1 MRRPRNKVYLMFAD
15 HVATRATFFLHR
27 GRWLASER
35 NFIKAVA
42 DFVNAYALVED
53 VSGKDESDH
62 EEAKAEIIKAM
73 EKDEY
78 ARQLEW
84 SGMCNH
90 LRHELK
96 GGRCYS
102 KIKMCNFLLY

>member
-1 MRRPRNKVYLMFAD
+1 MFAD

-62 EEAKAEIIKAM
+62 EAKAEIIKAM
-73 EKDEY
+73 EKDDY
-78 ARQLEW
+78 ARLLEW
-84 SGMCNH
+84 YRMCNH
-90 LRHELK
+90 LHDTNSR
-96 GGRCYS
+96 GG
-102 KIKMCNFLLY
+102 KNKNV